1 MTVQTTTIPVSVNYT
16 SRDYYALREDL
27 IARVKDRLP
36 NWSATDPADFGVAL
50 VEAFAYLGDLIAYY
64 VDRNANENSIYTA
77 TQRNSLLNISQ
88 TYGYIPAGY
97 RQAYVEVTFTNSSSS
112 DVILP
117 QGTIV
122 SGQVVTNDVVQPVYF
137 TTIAD
142 APVAAGSNYTVGANE
157 GQPVWQKDISAD
169 PNYGELIGTSNG
181 APGLSYLLGQ
191 NPVVDGSIT
200 LYVQDGDVYTRWNQV
215 QHLIDYGPS
224 DLVYTVSSD
233 EFNNV
238 YINFGDG
245 VSGAIPVIYSA
256 IRASYVV
263 GGGIIGN
270 ITTSLVDTLVYVPGL
285 SETQLTAIQGVI
297 SATNNIVAVGGADPE
312 SNDQIRYLAPGTLRA
327 GNRAVTL
334 KDFNDLAT
342 TVSGVGLANSV
353 ASTWTSVTIY
363 IAPTRNDNDPD
374 PQPGLDG
381 NGDPTPEYNGLAANV
396 ATFLSDKVLI
406 GTTVTINPPVYVDVL
421 VTVAY
426 SNRPQYTTA
435 EVELAIKNTLLSVFG
450 YTGLT
455 FQQNITP
462 QNIEY
467 QLNQL
472 PQIQTAQVTALSRY
486 GSSGLT
492 TLQGAANEIFRFQ
505 EANINIGSM

>member
-1 MTVQTTTIPVSVNYT
+1 MTIQTTTIPVSVNYT
-16 SRDYYALREDL
+16 SRDYYALREE
-27 IARVKDRLP
+27 IITRVRDRIP
-36 NWSATDPADFGVAL
+36 NWSASDPADFGLAL

-77 TQRNSLLNISQ
+77 TQRSSLLNIAQ

-97 RQAYVEVTFTNSSSS
+97 RQAYVELTFTNASSS
-112 DVILP
+112 DITIP

-122 SGQVVTNDVVQPVYF
+122 SGEVVTNDVVQPVYF

-142 APVAAGSNYTVGANE
+142 SPVLAGSNYTVGANE
-157 GQPVWQKDISAD
+157 GRSIPQQDPTAD
-169 PNYGELIGTSNG
+169 PNYGELIGTSSG
-181 APGLSYLLGQ
+181 APGLSYLLGKT
-191 NPVVDGSIT
+191 PVVDGSIT
-200 LYVQDGDVYTRWNQV
+200 VYVQDGDVYTRWTQV

-224 DLVYTVSSD
+224 DLVYTVSYD

-245 VSGAIPVIYSA
+245 VAGAIPVIYSS
-256 IRASYVV
+256 IRAMYIV
-263 GGGIIGN
+263 GGGVIGN
-270 ITTSLVDTLVYVPGL
+270 ITTSLVDKIIYIPGL
-285 SETQLTAIQGVI
+285 SETQLTAIQGVV
-297 SATNNIVAVGGADPE
+297 AVTNNIVAVGGSDPE
-312 SNDQIRYLAPGTLRA
+312 SNDQIRYSAPGTLRA
-327 GNRAVTL
+327 ANRAVTL

-374 PQPGLDG
+374 PQPGLDQ
-381 NGDPTPEYNGLAANV
+381 NGDPTPEYNSLASNV
-396 ATFLSDKVLI
+396 ADYLADKVLI
-406 GTTVTINPPVYVDVL
+406 GTTVTLQPPVYVDVL
-421 VTVAY
+421 ATVAY
-426 SNRPQYTTA
+426 TKKPQYTTA
-435 EVELAIKNTLLSVFG
+435 EVELAIKTTLLSVFG

-455 FQQNITP
+455 FQQTITP
-462 QNIEY
+462 QNVEY

-472 PQIQTAQVTALSRY
+472 PQIQTAQVTTLCRY
-486 GSSGLT
+486 GNTGLT

-505 EANINIGSM
+505 EANISIGAM